1 MKILLATDGSEC
13 SRAAID
19 ECKKYIESGLATEVK
34 IFSVYEAQVPI
45 ASEPFVIA
53 SDCYQK
59 LNDFAHDRTRDAAR
73 QAREILSE
81 ARTDVP
87 VTITTEI
94 EMANPRSFIVDVATR
109 WGADMIIVGS
119 HGRGFWGRIA
129 LGSVS
134 DSVVHS
140 ASCSVLVVRSN

>member
-1 MKILLATDGSEC
+1 MKILLATDGSEF

-34 IFSVYEAQVPI
+34 IVSVYEAQVPI

-73 QAREILSE
+73 QAREILSVSLSLE
-81 ARTDVP
+81 GRAPSTMPSSVP
-87 VTITTEI
+87 D
-94 EMANPRSFIVDVATR
+94 PP
-109 WGADMIIVGS
+109 G
-119 HGRGFWGRIA
+119 
-129 LGSVS
+129 
-134 DSVVHS
+134 
-140 ASCSVLVVRSN
+140 